1 MTCIFKK
8 VPVVFNK
15 SLVDLENCTSFLK
28 TTCDLLNSTCEIDLL
43 KLLARHMYTTRFFSS
58 KVKFIYTSTVTRSHS
73 CYGKNYAYASRTSC
87 FKCYNICDMSCIY
100 GRYKNLILFTLF

>member
-1 MTCIFKK
+1 MTCRFKK

-43 KLLARHMYTTRFFSS
+43 KLLARHTVSTQDSPAVEPRSNPGSGKILMSENLRLYTTSP
-58 KVKFIYTSTVTRSHS
+58 VVM
-73 CYGKNYAYASRTSC
+73 C
-87 FKCYNICDMSCIY
+87 
-100 GRYKNLILFTLF
+100 

>member
-1 MTCIFKK
+1 MTCRFQK

-43 KLLARHMYTTRFFSS
+43 KLLARHTCALQKPPSCNDNGYKFEFKIYRPNRYVS
-58 KVKFIYTSTVTRSHS
+58 K
-73 CYGKNYAYASRTSC
+73 
-87 FKCYNICDMSCIY
+87 
-100 GRYKNLILFTLF
+100 ILAKKSEMLKL

>member
-1 MTCIFKK
+1 MTCRFQK

-43 KLLARHMYTTRFFSS
+43 KLLARDKPDFAE
-58 KVKFIYTSTVTRSHS
+58 
-73 CYGKNYAYASRTSC
+73 N
-87 FKCYNICDMSCIY
+87 
-100 GRYKNLILFTLF
+100 

>member
-1 MTCIFKK
+1 MTCRFQK

-43 KLLARHMYTTRFFSS
+43 KLLARHICTPRMFDRYDYMSMYLITSVYKHSVIQWFY
-58 KVKFIYTSTVTRSHS
+58 FI
-73 CYGKNYAYASRTSC
+73 GN
-87 FKCYNICDMSCIY
+87 
-100 GRYKNLILFTLF
+100 